1 MKLSSKILGI
11 IIIGLLFGGIV
22 VSDQWGLWQTE
33 SSKQA
38 AVFSEGEFAGM
49 ADPADIRGSYTL
61 DDVTKNFGIPV
72 EILADAFNAPAENA
86 GSLAIKELENLY
98 ESSPVEIGT
107 ASVRL
112 FVALYNDLPYD
123 LSKEETYLPQRAVE
137 ILETKT
143 LTNERLDYLTSHTA
157 AATQPENNAEVL
169 TQPTSSPTA
178 ESTDRIVKGKTTFAE
193 ILGWGVSKETVE
205 QVLGA
210 PMPGDAQ
217 MTIKDHATAKGL
229 DFETIKSSLQ
239 ALADQTK

>member
-22 VSDQWGLWQTE
+22 VSDQLGLWQTE

-61 DDVTKNFGIPV
+61 DDVTKNFGIPA
-72 EILADAFNAPAENA
+72 EILADAFNVPAENV
-86 GSLAIKELENLY
+86 GSFAIKELENIY
-98 ESSPVEIGT
+98 ESSSVEIGT

-123 LSKEETYLPQRAVE
+123 LSGEETFLPQEAVE
-137 ILETKT
+137 ILKTRT

-157 AATQPENNAEVL
+157 ATTQPEINAEVL
-169 TQPTSSPTA
+169 AQPTSTPTA
-178 ESTDRIVKGKTTFAE
+178 ESTDETVKGKTTFAE
-193 ILGWGVSKETVE
+193 ILGWGVSKDMIE

-217 MTIKDHATAKGL
+217 MTIKDFASAEEL
-229 DFETIKSSLQ
+229 DFETIKTSLQ
-239 ALADQTK
+239 TLVDQTK